1 MTAKERKQIAE
12 LMIRISDVVV
22 AAERID
28 LNDPLWYGTCIQVDE
43 SKNKLQQ
50 DIKRLIGIY
59 VPIG

>member
-1 MTAKERKQIAE
+1 MTKAECKQVAE

-28 LNDPLWYGTCIQVDE
+28 LNDPLWYGACVQVDE